1 MSIRQLS
8 RLTHRLGI
16 LLTLSVMLMI
26 SPITQATETQAGWQ
40 QFKAR
45 YITPE
50 GRVIDSANQNISH
63 SEGQGYG
70 MLMAV
75 MSDDRQTFAQ
85 LWHWTAMSL
94 YRGDLGLFKWRY
106 EPENNQ
112 HTPDPNN
119 ATDGDILIAWALLKA
134 GEKWHDESYLS
145 ASDSIQHA
153 ILEHTLVKTE
163 NYSVLLPGING
174 FKTPEEIIINPSYF
188 IFPAWK
194 DFYRVSHD
202 SRWKNLINDSQS
214 LLRKMRFGK
223 YKLPSDWV
231 SLYPD
236 GHFAPSEKWPARFSF
251 DAIRIPLYLAWAQDK
266 LALQPFV
273 NYWQQFDRDKTPAWI
288 SIDGKERADYN
299 LTPGMMAVRDLTMK
313 TAIENVDLTKDT
325 DYYSSALHLLA
336 AFAQNN
342 HNYY

>member
-1 MSIRQLS
+1 MSIRHLS
-8 RLTHRLGI
+8 RLNY
-16 LLTLSVMLMI
+16 LLCSFLFFGGLLMV
-26 SPITQATETQAGWQ
+26 SPISQAVETEAGWQ

-45 YITPE
+45 YITDD

-75 MSDDRQTFAQ
+75 MSDDHETFTK
-85 LWHWTAMSL
+85 LWHWAATSL

-106 EPENNQ
+106 EPENSE

-134 GEKWHDESYLS
+134 GEKWNDESYLS

-153 ILEHTLVKTE
+153 ILEHTLIKAEHYTM
-163 NYSVLLPGING
+163 LLPGING
-174 FKTPEEIIINPSYF
+174 FKTSEEVTINPSYF

-194 DFYRVSHD
+194 DFYRYSND
-202 SRWKNLINDSQS
+202 PRWKQLISDSQS
-214 LLRKMRFGK
+214 LLRNMHFGE
-223 YKLPSDWV
+223 YQLPTDWV
-231 SLYPD
+231 SLQV
-236 GHFAPSEKWPARFSF
+236 GGKIIPSDKWPAHFSF
-251 DAIRIPLYLAWAQDK
+251 DAIRIPLYLAWAHDE

-273 NYWQQFDRDKTPAWI
+273 QYWQQFDRYKTPAWV
-288 SIDGKERADYN
+288 SVDGQERAEYN

-313 TAIENVDLTKDT
+313 TPIEDVDLSKDT

-336 AFAQNN
+336 AFAQNGQ
-342 HNYY
+342 

>member
-26 SPITQATETQAGWQ
+26 SPMTQATETQAGWQ

-106 EPENNQ
+106 EPEN
-112 HTPDPNN
+112 
-119 ATDGDILIAWALLKA
+119 
-134 GEKWHDESYLS
+134 
-145 ASDSIQHA
+145 
-153 ILEHTLVKTE
+153 
-163 NYSVLLPGING
+163 
-174 FKTPEEIIINPSYF
+174 
-188 IFPAWK
+188 
-194 DFYRVSHD
+194 
-202 SRWKNLINDSQS
+202 
-214 LLRKMRFGK
+214 
-223 YKLPSDWV
+223 
-231 SLYPD
+231 
-236 GHFAPSEKWPARFSF
+236 
-251 DAIRIPLYLAWAQDK
+251 
-266 LALQPFV
+266 
-273 NYWQQFDRDKTPAWI
+273 
-288 SIDGKERADYN
+288 
-299 LTPGMMAVRDLTMK
+299 
-313 TAIENVDLTKDT
+313 
-325 DYYSSALHLLA
+325 
-336 AFAQNN
+336 
-342 HNYY
+342 

>member
-1 MSIRQLS
+1 MSFRHLS
-8 RLTHRLGI
+8 RCHYLFSTFFILG
-16 LLTLSVMLMI
+16 LLLMV
-26 SPITQATETQAGWQ
+26 SPLIQAADTQLGWQ
-40 QFKAR
+40 QFKER
-45 YITPE
+45 YIKDD
-50 GRVIDSANQNISH
+50 GRVIDSANKNISH

-75 MSDDRQTFAQ
+75 MSDDHETFNT
-85 LWHWTAMSL
+85 LWRWTATSL

-106 EPENNQ
+106 EPEKSE

-134 GEKWHDESYLS
+134 GEKWNDESYLS

-153 ILEHTLVKTE
+153 ILEHTLVKTK
-163 NYSVLLPGING
+163 NYTVLLPGING

-194 DFYRVSHD
+194 DFYRTSKDV
-202 SRWKNLINDSQS
+202 RWKALINDSQS
-214 LLRKMRFGK
+214 LLRNMRFGE
-223 YKLPSDWV
+223 YQLPTDWV
-231 SLYPD
+231 SLFQD
-236 GHFAPSEKWPARFSF
+236 GKIEPSEKWPARFSF
-251 DAIRIPLYLAWAQDK
+251 DAIRIPLYLAWAHDE

-273 NYWQQFDRDKTPAWI
+273 QYWQQFDRYKTPAWV
-288 SIDGKERADYN
+288 SIDAQERAEYN

-313 TAIENVDLTKDT
+313 TPIEDVDLSKDT

-336 AFAQNN
+336 SFAQNGQ
-342 HNYY
+342 

>member
-1 MSIRQLS
+1 MSFRHLS
-8 RLTHRLGI
+8 RFNYVFLSLFIFG
-16 LLTLSVMLMI
+16 LLFMI
-26 SPITQATETQAGWQ
+26 SPETHATETDIGWQ
-40 QFKAR
+40 QFKTR
-45 YITPE
+45 YITE
-50 GRVIDSANQNISH
+50 DGRVIDSANHNISH

-75 MSDDRQTFAQ
+75 MSDDHETFTK
-85 LWHWTAMSL
+85 LWHWAATSL

-106 EPENNQ
+106 EPENSE

-134 GEKWHDESYLS
+134 GEKWNEESYLS

-163 NYSVLLPGING
+163 NYTVLLPGING
-174 FKTPEEIIINPSYF
+174 FTTPEGITINPSYF

-194 DFYRVSHD
+194 DFYRYSKD
-202 SRWKNLINDSQS
+202 PRWKQLINDSQS
-214 LLRKMRFGK
+214 LLRKMQFGE
-223 YKLPSDWV
+223 YRLPTDWVNLGTDGKLTPSD
-231 SLYPD
+231 
-236 GHFAPSEKWPARFSF
+236 KWPARFSF
-251 DAIRIPLYLAWAQDK
+251 DAIRIPLYLAWSHDE

-273 NYWQQFDRDKTPAWI
+273 QYWHQFDRYTTPAWV
-288 SIDGKERADYN
+288 SIDGKEQAEYN
-299 LTPGMMAVRDLTMK
+299 LTPGMQAVRDLTMK
-313 TAIENVDLTKDT
+313 TQIEDVDLSKDT

-342 HNYY
+342 Q